1 MRIIDYFDKGV
12 TLAPDRAFLIDEAG
26 TRTYRQAQAM
36 SHRLANAFKRTGIRP
51 GTKAAVYSHN
61 AARAFECVLG
71 LLRAGCVWVPV
82 NVRNTVDD
90 TVYTL
95 DNLDAEV
102 LFYSAAFAKAA
113 AELRARCPR
122 IAHAICIEELDG
134 DAPSLDQ
141 WTAGLPEMSEEIQ
154 QSDDEI
160 VTLFSS
166 GGTTGAPKGV
176 IMANSCWEM
185 MIAGSQ
191 RLYRLDHPVHLV
203 AAPLTHAA
211 GGSALVMAP
220 MGTTNV
226 LLPGFDPV
234 GVMEAIER
242 YRVTHLFLPPTAI
255 YGLLAH
261 PDVRKYDYSSL
272 RFFTYASAPMPPEK
286 IKEAMDVFGP
296 VMTNSFGQTE
306 TGLNTTYFAPE
317 EHVEALEKGLEHR
330 LRSVGRASL
339 FNRIAIMDDNGNL
352 LPPDTPGEI
361 VARGTQLMKGYYK
374 NPEETEKARAFGWH
388 HTGDIGY
395 LDSDGYLYL
404 IDRKRDMIISGGFN
418 VFPAEVEKT
427 VVTHPAVK
435 DCAVVGV
442 PDEKWGEAVTAVLEL
457 KSEQTVTAEEIIA
470 FCRARLSAVKTPKR
484 IEFWSELPRSPVGK
498 VLRRKVREHFWQ
510 GRSRAI

>member
-12 TLAPDRAFLIDEAG
+12 ELAPERAFLIDETG

-36 SHRLANAFKRTGIRP
+36 SHRIANAFMRDGIPP

-61 AARAFECVLG
+61 AGRAFECVLG

-82 NVRNTVDD
+82 NVRNTLDD

-95 DNLDAEV
+95 ETLDAEV

-113 AELRARCPR
+113 EKLLARCPR
-122 IAHAICIEELDG
+122 ITRAICIERADG
-134 DAPSLDQ
+134 DTPSLEQ
-141 WTAGLPEMSEEIQ
+141 WIDGLPEISEEIYQ
-154 QSDDEI
+154 PNDAI

-176 IMANSCWEM
+176 MMANSCWEM

-191 RLYRLDHPVHLV
+191 LLHRIDHPVHLV

-220 MGTTNV
+220 MAATNV

-234 GVMEAIER
+234 GVMEAIQR
-242 YRVTHLFLPPTAI
+242 HRVTHLFLPPTAI
-255 YGLLAH
+255 YSLLAH

-272 RFFTYASAPMPPEK
+272 RFFTYASAPMAPEK
-286 IKEAMDVFGP
+286 IKEAIEVFGP
-296 VMTNSFGQTE
+296 VMTNSFGQSE
-306 TGLNTTYFAPE
+306 MGLNGTYFSPE
-317 EHVEALEKGLEHR
+317 EHVQALAEGHEHR
-330 LRSVGRASL
+330 LLSVGRASL
-339 FNRIAIMDDNGNL
+339 FVRIAIMDDDGNI
-352 LPPDTPGEI
+352 LPPNSHGEI
-361 VARGTQLMKGYYK
+361 VARGAQFMKGYYN

-395 LDSDGYLYL
+395 LDEDGYLYL
-404 IDRKRDMIISGGFN
+404 IDRKRDMIITGGFN

-427 VVTHPAVK
+427 IVTHPAVK

-442 PDEKWGEAVTAVLEL
+442 PDEKWGEAVTVVVEL
-457 KSEQTVTAEEIIA
+457 KAEQSVAAEEIIA
-470 FCRARLSAVKTPKR
+470 YCRARLSPVKTPKKV
-484 IEFWSELPRSPVGK
+484 EFWPELPRSPVGK